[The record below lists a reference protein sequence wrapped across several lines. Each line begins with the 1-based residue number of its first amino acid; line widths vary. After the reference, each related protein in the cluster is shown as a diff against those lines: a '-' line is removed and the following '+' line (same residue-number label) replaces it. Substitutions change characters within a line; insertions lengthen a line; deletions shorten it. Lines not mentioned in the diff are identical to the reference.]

1 VHTIASVTPT
11 LCDLFGVGYPALCS
25 APPFDLGGDGRPAR
39 VEKALVLA
47 ADAIGRRL
55 VEAYAE
61 SFAPVLAH
69 APLRRPATAML
80 PSITPVCFAS
90 MFTGAPP
97 EAHGIRRAERPVLR
111 CDTLFDAFVRAGRRV
126 AIVAVQHSSIDVIF
140 RDRDLDYYSEPYD
153 PEVRARTK
161 ALIHADRHDLIVAYE
176 QAYDD
181 RMHETVPESPEALRA
196 MTDHVESFE
205 ALAAAARRRWAGVPH
220 AVAFVSDHGT
230 HIDPKTGRGTHGS
243 DLSDDL
249 EVDLFWGVWGAA
261 WTTTSSS
268 TS

>member
-1 VHTIASVTPT
+1 MHTIASVTPT
-11 LCDLFGVGYPALCS
+11 LCDLFGVDRPALSS
-25 APPFDLGGDGRPAR
+25 APPFDLVGRGRPAR

-55 VEAYAE
+55 VNAYPE
-61 SFAPVLAH
+61 DFAPVFTH
-69 APLRRPATAML
+69 APLRCPALSVL
-80 PSITPVCFAS
+80 PTVTPVCFAS

-97 EAHGIRRAERPVLR
+97 EAHGIRRPERPVLK

-126 AIVAVQHSSIDVIF
+126 AIVAVRNSSIDLIF

-153 PEVRARTK
+153 PEVRARAM
-161 ALIHADRHDLIVAYE
+161 ALISSDRHDLVVAYE

-181 RMHETVPESPEALRA
+181 WIHETVPESPEALAA
-196 MTDHVESFE
+196 MGNHIESFDV
-205 ALAAAARRRWAGVPH
+205 LAAAARRRWSGVSH

-230 HIDPKTGRGTHGS
+230 HIDPETGRGAHGS

-249 EVDLFWGVWGAA
+249 EVDLFWGVREGA
-261 WTTTSSS
+261 
-268 TS
+268 